1 MRIDE
6 EYFKVENT
14 LSKNSVDDVLMPDE
28 MVLQRLKPNRKV
40 LLLESIFK
48 GLPIVLIWV
57 IFDSIFIVAMIFA
70 GAFEQDPWLIAI
82 IVPFFALHLM
92 PLWIYIA
99 GIVRALAGYKNIEYA
114 FTDRRIIIRS
124 GLIGIDFKTI
134 FYSDVEG
141 INVKVGVFDKMFK
154 VGDIYIKAHDQSAV
168 LDNIEKPYFFLSK
181 LQQITLDI
189 KTDIQYPNG
198 LRPKDNPGYKTKYKG
213 EDNY

>member
-48 GLPIVLIWV
+48 GLPFVLIWV
-57 IFDSIFIVAMIFA
+57 IFDSVFIIMMMSS
-70 GAFEQDPWLIAI
+70 GAFGHTPWLLAI

-99 GIVRALAGYKNIEYA
+99 GIVRAFAGYKNIEYA

-141 INVKVGVFDKMFK
+141 INVKVGIFDKAFK

-168 LDNIEKPYFFLSK
+168 LDNIERPYFFLSK

-198 LRPKDNPGYKTKYKG
+198 LRPGDNPGYKVKYKG
-213 EDNY
+213 DDRN